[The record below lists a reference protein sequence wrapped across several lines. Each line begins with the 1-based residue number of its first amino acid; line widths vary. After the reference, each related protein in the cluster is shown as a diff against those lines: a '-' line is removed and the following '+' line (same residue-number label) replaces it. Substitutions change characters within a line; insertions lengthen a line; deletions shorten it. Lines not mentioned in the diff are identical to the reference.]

1 MRVAATADAVAV
13 DVVVAKPAV
22 TVRHATVPGK
32 ALLTP
37 GATVP
42 AANEVRAKTG
52 LAGALPRAVA
62 TRQPRRRHR
71 ATARRCPSHQ
81 SRLTPNLYQRWAAMS
96 NARRV
101 VTDAAPAVKA
111 GVTAASADRVS
122 SPRAK
127 QAAATVR
134 QSGKTRAT

>member
-22 TVRHATVPGK
+22 TVRHATVPAR

-52 LAGALPRAVA
+52 LAEALPRVVA
-62 TRQPRRRHR
+62 ARPPRRRR
-71 ATARRCPSHQ
+71 KAAALRCPIRRL
-81 SRLTPNLYQRWAAMS
+81 RLTPNLRQRWAAMS
-96 NARRV
+96 NAHPG
-101 VTDAAPAVKA
+101 VTDAAPAA
-111 GVTAASADRVS
+111 TAAVTAANAARVS